1 MASATPAFGFPADRS
16 TAFGSFDSY
25 PLHPHHDEPLACSL
39 EELVQHELEHD
50 VGFVAALLRG
60 YAAQASALRAVL
72 DAQRLG
78 AAVLPPGL
86 SAQVEMAQRATP
98 AFLGGAAAP
107 A

>member
-1 MASATPAFGFPADRS
+1 MASATPAFGSPADS
-16 TAFGSFDSY
+16 SAFGSFNAY
-25 PLHPHHDEPLACSL
+25 PTLGSREEPLGCSL
-39 EELVQHELEHD
+39 EELVQHALEHD

-60 YAAQASALRAVL
+60 YAAQTAVLRAVV

-78 AAVLPPGL
+78 AAVLPPSL

-98 AFLGGAAAP
+98 AFLGGAAP

>member
-1 MASATPAFGFPADRS
+1 MASATPAFGSPADS
-16 TAFGSFDSY
+16 SAFGSFNAY
-25 PLHPHHDEPLACSL
+25 PTPGTREEPLGCSL
-39 EELVQHELEHD
+39 EELVQHALEHD

-60 YAAQASALRAVL
+60 YAAQTAVLRAVL

-78 AAVLPPGL
+78 AAVLPPSL

-98 AFLGGAAAP
+98 AFLGGAAP

>member
-1 MASATPAFGFPADRS
+1 MASATPAFGSPADRS
-16 TAFGSFDSY
+16 SAFGAFGAYASPSR
-25 PLHPHHDEPLACSL
+25 HDEPLACSL

-60 YAAQASALRAVL
+60 YAAQASVLRAVL

-78 AAVLPPGL
+78 AAVLPPSL
-86 SAQVEMAQRATP
+86 SAQVELAQRATP
-98 AFLGGAAAP
+98 AFLGGATAP